1 MHRTLKKMMWLFAA
15 TTSVAFIVGLV
26 LYSRGSLAI
35 HPFWWQRPVMAPSS
49 EDFAAYSGFVDD
61 FFSSHQ
67 PFRADQSISPDNIL
81 YIAAETL
88 TMKNTW
94 DPILPLEVAALG
106 PEDMGQDFF
115 RQNAKSWLL
124 EARFRTNLK
133 FNVVD
138 KQMLHQAAIS
148 GSEELFAAPKKG
160 DDASKWLPHASSADP
175 FPGNPKVSGVLQLS
189 RIGLDHTR
197 TRGMVY
203 YVYRCGV
210 LCGQSGW
217 ATIRKVH
224 GLWRLDEMGGG
235 EVY

>member
-1 MHRTLKKMMWLFAA
+1 MHRTLKKMLWLFAA
-15 TTSVAFIVGLV
+15 TITVAFIVGLV
-26 LYSRGSLAI
+26 LNSRGL
-35 HPFWWQRPVMAPSS
+35 
-49 EDFAAYSGFVDD
+49 
-61 FFSSHQ
+61 
-67 PFRADQSISPDNIL
+67 
-81 YIAAETL
+81 
-88 TMKNTW
+88 
-94 DPILPLEVAALG
+94 
-106 PEDMGQDFF
+106 
-115 RQNAKSWLL
+115 
-124 EARFRTNLK
+124 RFRTNLK
-133 FNVVD
+133 FEIVD

-160 DDASKWLPHASSADP
+160 DDASKWLPHASPASP
-175 FPGNPKVSGVLQLS
+175 FPGNPKVSGALQLS

-217 ATIRKVH
+217 ATIHKVH

>member
-1 MHRTLKKMMWLFAA
+1 MHRTLKKMLWLFAA
-15 TTSVAFIVGLV
+15 TITVAFIVGLV
-26 LYSRGSLAI
+26 LNSRGL
-35 HPFWWQRPVMAPSS
+35 
-49 EDFAAYSGFVDD
+49 
-61 FFSSHQ
+61 
-67 PFRADQSISPDNIL
+67 
-81 YIAAETL
+81 
-88 TMKNTW
+88 
-94 DPILPLEVAALG
+94 
-106 PEDMGQDFF
+106 
-115 RQNAKSWLL
+115 
-124 EARFRTNLK
+124 RFRTNLK
-133 FNVVD
+133 FEIVD

-160 DDASKWLPHASSADP
+160 DDTSKWLPHAGPASP
-175 FPGNPKVSGVLQLS
+175 FPGNPKVSGALQLS